1 MVIYSRTNKLA
12 CEIDTI
18 VYDEML
24 QAAALLMRL
33 VSQQN
38 QMEAEYSI
46 VAGNCSLDVATC
58 APPGFSVPVIRRRSS
73 PPSCKRHTL
82 SNDCV

>member
-46 VAGNCSLDVATC
+46 VAGNCSLDVAT
-58 APPGFSVPVIRRRSS
+58 S
-73 PPSCKRHTL
+73 PPPFFFPFLPSL
-82 SNDCV
+82 